1 MRVMNRLIVPAL
13 SCALVFPALAF
24 GAERVGNIGA
34 ANSAAFGTP
43 PSASRHSLA
52 PGLGVEKGER
62 IDTSQEGNAQIV
74 FNDTSTMTV
83 GHNSSVT
90 IDDFAYQGGGGSQGL
105 RFAKGV
111 LRFVGG
117 GVSHQS
123 GASLR
128 TPTAAV
134 GVRGGSVLMR
144 IGGDCGTLVVH
155 QVGIVRVDGAMGAS
169 QILNRPGFGVCAN
182 ENGVS
187 EPFRVSGQTIA
198 AITAEMASH
207 GRQRGGA
214 RHLPANEAA
223 AVALGD
229 HAPASVQPTPG
240 LDALGPVWA
249 GNALVQSRANADN
262 QPAPPPASPPARQPP
277 TDEGPS
283 TDYVAPPTTCP
294 NCRLP

>member
-1 MRVMNRLIVPAL
+1 MRAMNRFLVPAL
-13 SCALVFPALAF
+13 VCALAF
-24 GAERVGNIGA
+24 PAGAAERVGNVGA

-43 PSASRHSLA
+43 PSAGRHALA
-52 PGLGVEKGER
+52 VGLGVERGER

-74 FNDTSTMTV
+74 FDDTSTMTV

-90 IDDFAYQGGGGSQGL
+90 IDDFTYGGAGGSQGVRL
-105 RFAKGV
+105 AKGV

-123 GASLR
+123 GASVR

-134 GVRGGSVLMR
+134 GVRGGSFLMR
-144 IGGDCGTLVVH
+144 QGGECGTLVVH
-155 QVGIVRVDGAMGAS
+155 QVGIVRVDGAMGSS

-182 ENGVS
+182 ESGVS
-187 EPFRVSGQTIA
+187 EPFRVSGETIA

-214 RHLPANEAA
+214 HRQPANEAA

-229 HAPASVQPTPG
+229 HAPSSVQPPPG

-249 GNALVQSRANADN
+249 GNALVQSRANVDN
-262 QPAPPPASPPARQPP
+262 QPAPPPPAPPPARLRP
-277 TDEGPS
+277 TEG
-283 TDYVAPPTTCP
+283 DYIGQAPCP
-294 NCRLP
+294 NC